1 MSSEIYKTKMMIVEE
16 RMNLLKK
23 KNFDVSTDAVDGA
36 KLTLTNLDIYNMKIS
51 QIDDHIRQ
59 IKMR

>member
-1 MSSEIYKTKMMIVEE
+1 MSSEIYKAKMMIVEE

-23 KNFDVSTDAVDGA
+23 ANFDVSTDAVDSA